1 MKFIRKQYKL
11 ALLLTIPFLILLLAA
26 RIQDSP
32 HGSEFEISCKV
43 CHSPKGWELDRE
55 IYSFDHNTTQLT
67 LEGQH
72 ASINCILC
80 HPTLVFSEA
89 KTDC

>member
-1 MKFIRKQYKL
+1 MRILSL
-11 ALLLTIPFLILLLAA
+11 AVPFLIVVLAG

-32 HGSEFEISCKV
+32 HGLDFKISCQV

-55 IYSFDHNTTQLT
+55 IYAFDHNTTQLP

-72 ASINCILC
+72 ASINC
-80 HPTLVFSEA
+80 
-89 KTDC
+89 KQDGW